1 MIEKYLL
8 RYKSLT
14 EAIIVNLKNDLDAK
28 ELMQKRGEILIEL
41 LEDISLD
48 KEEIKK
54 LYINLGIEKLDKI
67 LKEEIN
73 KAIERNKEEIR
84 KMKLQR
90 NANSLYSKNVNSINF
105 FNKKI

>member
-14 EAIIVNLKNDLDAK
+14 EAIIVNLKNDLDAQ